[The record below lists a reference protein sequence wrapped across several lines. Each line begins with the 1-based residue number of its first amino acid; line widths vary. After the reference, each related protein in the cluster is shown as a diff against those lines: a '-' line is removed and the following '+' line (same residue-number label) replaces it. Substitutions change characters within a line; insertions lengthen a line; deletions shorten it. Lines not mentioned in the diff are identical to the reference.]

1 MTKQY
6 VQACSAYLDRCTTL
20 SLRGR
25 GEVWRSEHAER
36 NRNTGI
42 KTKIKEKRIFQ
53 ERLVIIGIIKS
64 LQKTKDYANFIYDNY
79 TVKTVLCKEYK

>member
-64 LQKTKDYANFIYDNY
+64 LQKNKG
-79 TVKTVLCKEYK
+79 LCKLYL